1 MNLWHGIISKARIKQ
16 IVRKEPRKNN
26 ITHSLFG
33 KMLQFLKFI
42 SIQEAHPGFVVF
54 FYRMLNSCPFVIIQK
69 GRRRRC
75 DVHSIKLLYAL
86 TIALIKSCI

>member
-26 ITHSLFG
+26 ITHILFG

-42 SIQEAHPGFVVF
+42 SIQEAHPEFFAFFFVCHIHILLPS
-54 FYRMLNSCPFVIIQK
+54 YRRAGGADAMFTQLNYYT
-69 GRRRRC
+69 
-75 DVHSIKLLYAL
+75 H
-86 TIALIKSCI
+86 